1 VLGEGRVN
9 TDSETRPK
17 FMRFVRKFAVPII
30 VAWLLLTVAVNVL
43 VPPIESVARNHAVT
57 MSPQDAPAMIAAKRI
72 GADFHES
79 DSDSIAMIVLE
90 SDKPLGEEAHRY
102 YDALVKK
109 LQADLKH
116 VQHVQNVWGDPL
128 TAAGVQSRDG
138 KAAYVQLNL
147 AGNQGSTVGNESV
160 KAVREVVERS
170 APPKGLKVYVTGPAA
185 LTTDMNDA
193 ADKSMF
199 IMMGVTGVVIMI
211 MLFIAYRSVSTMLL
225 VLVMVG
231 FEMGTARGV
240 VAILGNYG
248 LLGFSTFVVAMLSS
262 LAIAAGTDYAIFLIG
277 RYQENRQAGQDREA
291 AYYTMFRGTF
301 HIILGSGLTIAG
313 ATFCLHLARLSY
325 FKALGIPSALGL
337 IVVVAGAL
345 TAAPAVVAV
354 ATRFGLLDPKRAV
367 KVHGWRRIGTAAVRW
382 PGAVLAASL
391 VAALVGILIMP
402 SMKVSY
408 NDRFYIPRDLRS
420 NIGYEAAERH
430 FSAATMNPDIL
441 MIESDHDM
449 RNSGDMIILDRLAK
463 DVFRSPG
470 IAMVQS
476 ITRPLGGPIE
486 HTSIP
491 FQISAQSIPIQEN
504 LQFMKDRM
512 ADMLTMSDDLGA
524 MTDTLERM
532 RGLMEQMTHTTHHMV
547 GDMGDM
553 KATLDEMR
561 DHLADF
567 DDFARP
573 LRGYLYWEQHCFNI
587 PVCWAVRSVFDAID
601 GVDKFSDNMSTLI
614 KDVNNVDAILPQM
627 LAQFPPI
634 IAVAQSM
641 RASLLTI
648 HSSFSGLVT
657 QVSQMT
663 DTASAMGRAFDA
675 SRSGDYFYLPP
686 EAFQNPDFQR
696 GLKLFLSPDGKAA
709 RFIITHDTDPA
720 TPAGIA
726 AVKPELAAAHQ
737 AVKGTALTDAKFYLA
752 GTAAIYRDIQSG
764 SHYDLLIVGIAAL
777 TLIFAVMVIITRALV
792 ASLVIIGTVL
802 LSLGAAFGLSVLVW
816 QHLFGLDL
824 NWIAPVFGLII
835 LLAVGS
841 DYNLLLVSRFQ
852 EEIHAGLKTGIIR
865 SMGSTGG
872 VVTAAGLV
880 FAFTMMSMAAS
891 DLRSIGQAGTTIGLG
906 LLFDTLIVRSLMTPS
921 TAALLGRW
929 FWWPLQVR
937 PRPASHMLRPN
948 GPRNLVQ
955 TLFPDESAGAA
966 TRPACSIERQVNDA
980 AHYRGEGIV
989 PRATPHDTYGSAL
1002 HLYPTGY
1009 DGDPTP
1015 TED

>member
-1 VLGEGRVN
+1 MN
-9 TDSETRPK
+9 TDHDARPK
-17 FMRFVRKFAVPII
+17 FMRFVRRFAVPILL
-30 VAWLLLTVAVNVL
+30 AWLLLTVAVNVL

-72 GADFHES
+72 GEKFHES

-90 SDKPLGEEAHRY
+90 TDTQLGDEARRY
-102 YDALVKK
+102 YDGLVKK
-109 LQADLKH
+109 LQTDPKH
-116 VQHVQNVWGDPL
+116 VEHVQNVWGDPL

-138 KAAYVQLNL
+138 KAAYVELNL
-147 AGNQGSTVGNESV
+147 AGNQGSTLGNESV
-160 KAVREVVERS
+160 KAVRAIVDKS
-170 APPKGLKVYVTGPAA
+170 APPPGLKVYVTGPAA
-185 LTTDMNDA
+185 LTTDMNEA

-199 IMMGVTGVVIMI
+199 KMMGVTGVVIMI
-211 MLFIAYRSVSTMLL
+211 MLFIAYRSISTVLL

-240 VAILGNYG
+240 VAILGNYD

-277 RYQENRQAGQDREA
+277 RYQEARQAGQDRET

-325 FKALGIPSALGL
+325 FKALGIPSAIGL
-337 IVVVAGAL
+337 VVVVTGAL

-354 ATRFGLLDPKRAV
+354 ATRFGLLDPRRMIKTR
-367 KVHGWRRIGTAAVRW
+367 GWRRIGTATVRW
-382 PGAVLAASL
+382 PGAVFAASL
-391 VAALVGILIMP
+391 VIAIIGILIVP
-402 SMKVSY
+402 SMKLSY
-408 NDRFYIPRDLRS
+408 NDRFYIPRNLPS
-420 NIGYEAAERH
+420 NIGYAAAERH

-491 FQISAQSIPIQEN
+491 FQISAQSIPIQQN

-512 ADMLTMSDDLGA
+512 TDMLKMSDDLGA
-524 MTDTLERM
+524 MIGSIQRM
-532 RGLMEQMTHTTHHMV
+532 QGLVGQMGNTTHHMV

-561 DHLADF
+561 GHLADF

-573 LRGYLYWEQHCFNI
+573 FRGYLYWEPHCFDI
-587 PVCWAVRSVFDAID
+587 PACWATRSVFEAID
-601 GVDKFSDNMSTLI
+601 GVDKFSQDMGTLI
-614 KDVNNVDAILPQM
+614 KDMNNIDAIMPQM

-634 IAVAQSM
+634 IAVATSM
-641 RASLLTI
+641 RGTLLTI

-657 QVSQMT
+657 QMSQMT
-663 DTASAMGRAFDA
+663 DTASAMGQAFDA

-686 EAFQNPDFQR
+686 EAFNNPDFQR

-720 TPAGIA
+720 TPAGIS
-726 AVKPELAAAHQ
+726 AVKPELDAAHQ
-737 AVKGTALTDAKFYLA
+737 AVKGTALTDARFYLA

-764 SHYDLLIVGIAAL
+764 SNYDLLIVGIAAL
-777 TLIFAVMVIITRALV
+777 TLIFVVMLIITRALV
-792 ASLVIIGTVL
+792 ASLVIVGTVL

-852 EEIHAGLKTGIIR
+852 EEIGAGLKTGIVR
-865 SMGSTGG
+865 SMGETGG

-891 DLRSIGQAGTTIGLG
+891 DLASIGQAGSTIGLG

-921 TAALLGRW
+921 IAALLGRW
-929 FWWPLQVR
+929 FWWPQRVR
-937 PRPASHMLRPN
+937 PRPASYMLRPF
-948 GPRNLVQ
+948 GSRRLVRSLLLGEDADGKRQ
-955 TLFPDESAGAA
+955 MPPASAGA
-966 TRPACSIERQVNDA
+966 TA
-980 AHYRGEGIV
+980 ASTEIH
-989 PRATPHDTYGSAL
+989 AGSAL
-1002 HLYPTGY
+1002 HVGSGRGSPLTTCPPADPCIRNADSGPTSS
-1009 DGDPTP
+1009 TP
-1015 TED
+1015 ES

>member
-1 VLGEGRVN
+1 
-9 TDSETRPK
+9 
-17 FMRFVRKFAVPII
+17 
-30 VAWLLLTVAVNVL
+30 
-43 VPPIESVARNHAVT
+43 
-57 MSPQDAPAMIAAKRI
+57 MIAAKRI
-72 GADFHES
+72 GEKFHES

-90 SDKPLGEEAHRY
+90 SDKQLDEQAHGY
-102 YDALVKK
+102 YDGLVKK
-109 LQADLKH
+109 LQADPKH

-147 AGNQGSTVGNESV
+147 AGNQGGTLGNESV
-160 KAVREVVERS
+160 KAVREIVDNSV
-170 APPKGLKVYVTGPAA
+170 PPKGLKAYITGPAA
-185 LTTDMNDA
+185 LTTDMNEA

-199 IMMGVTGVVIMI
+199 KMMGVTGVVIMI
-211 MLFIAYRSVSTMLL
+211 MLFIAYRSISTVLL

-231 FEMGTARGV
+231 FEMGTARGL
-240 VAILGNYG
+240 VALLGNSG

-277 RYQENRQAGQDREA
+277 RYQEARQAGQDREA
-291 AYYTMFRGTF
+291 AWYTMFRGTF

-313 ATFCLHLARLSY
+313 ATFCLYLARLSY

-354 ATRFGLLDPKRAV
+354 ASRFGLLDPKRVV
-367 KVHGWRRIGTAAVRW
+367 KVHGWRRIGTATVRW
-382 PGAVLAASL
+382 PGPVFAASL
-391 VAALVGILIMP
+391 VIAIVGILIMP
-402 SMKVSY
+402 SMRVSY
-408 NDRFYIPRDLRS
+408 NDRFYIPPNLPS
-420 NIGYEAAERH
+420 NIGYAAAERH

-449 RNSGDMIILDRLAK
+449 RNPGDMIILDRIAK

-491 FQISAQSIPIQEN
+491 FQISAQSIPIQQN

-512 ADMLTMSDDLGA
+512 ADMLKMSDDLGV
-524 MTDTLERM
+524 MIGSMERM
-532 RGLMEQMTHTTHHMV
+532 YALMGQMSSTTHHMV
-547 GDMGDM
+547 GDMHDM
-553 KATLDEMR
+553 KSTLDEMR

-573 LRGYLYWEQHCFNI
+573 LRGYLYWEPHCFNI
-587 PVCWAVRSVFDAID
+587 PVCWATRSVFEAID
-601 GVDKFSDNMSTLI
+601 GVDKFSDEINAVLEDMGNIDTL
-614 KDVNNVDAILPQM
+614 LPQM
-627 LAQFPPI
+627 LQQIPPI
-634 IAVAQSM
+634 IAVAKSM
-641 RASLLTI
+641 RGTLLTL

-657 QVSQMT
+657 QMAQMT
-663 DTASAMGRAFDA
+663 DTASAMGQAFDA
-675 SRSGDYFYLPP
+675 SRIGDYFYLPP
-686 EAFQNPDFQR
+686 EALQNPDFQR

-726 AVKPELAAAHQ
+726 AVKPELNAAHQ
-737 AVKGTALTDAKFYLA
+737 AVKGTALTDARFYLA

-764 SHYDLLIVGIAAL
+764 SQYDLLIVGAAAL
-777 TLIFAVMVIITRALV
+777 TLIFVVMLIITRALV
-792 ASLVIIGTVL
+792 ASLVIVGTVL

-816 QHLFGLDL
+816 QHIFGLDL

-852 EEIHAGLKTGIIR
+852 DEIRAGLKTGIIR
-865 SMGSTGG
+865 SMGETGG

-880 FAFTMMSMAAS
+880 FAFTMMSMVAS
-891 DLRSIGQAGTTIGLG
+891 DLRSIGQAGSTIGLG

-921 TAALLGRW
+921 VAALLGRW
-929 FWWPLQVR
+929 FWWPQRVR
-937 PRPASHMLRPN
+937 SRPARYLLRPP
-948 GPRNLVQ
+948 GPRVDVPSVLV
-955 TLFPDESAGAA
+955 
-966 TRPACSIERQVNDA
+966 RQ
-980 AHYRGEGIV
+980 
-989 PRATPHDTYGSAL
+989 
-1002 HLYPTGY
+1002 
-1009 DGDPTP
+1009 
-1015 TED
+1015 

>member
-1 VLGEGRVN
+1 MNSDNRAH
-9 TDSETRPK
+9 PK
-17 FMRFVRKFAVPII
+17 FPRFVRSFAVPILI
-30 VAWLLLTVAVNVL
+30 AWLLLTVALNVL

-72 GADFHES
+72 GAQFHES
-79 DSDSIAMIVLE
+79 NSDSIAMIVLE
-90 SDKPLGEEAHRY
+90 SDKQLGEQAHRY
-102 YDALVKK
+102 YDGLVKS
-109 LQADLKH
+109 LQADTKH

-147 AGNQGSTVGNESV
+147 AGDQGSTLGNESV
-160 KAVREVVERS
+160 KAIREIVGKS
-170 APPKGLKVYVTGPAA
+170 TPPQGLKVYTTGPAA
-185 LTTDMNDA
+185 LTTDMNEA
-193 ADKSMF
+193 ADRSMF
-199 IMMGVTGVVIMI
+199 KMMGVTGVVIMI
-211 MLFIAYRSVSTMLL
+211 MLFIAYRSISTVLL
-225 VLVMVG
+225 ILVMVG
-231 FEMGTARGV
+231 FEMGTARGL
-240 VAILGNYG
+240 VALLGNSE

-277 RYQENRQAGQDREA
+277 RYQEARQAGQDRET

-313 ATFCLHLARLSY
+313 ATLCLHLARLSY

-354 ATRFGLLDPKRAV
+354 ASRFGLLDPKRVV
-367 KVHGWRRIGTAAVRW
+367 KVHGWRRIGTATVRW
-382 PGAVLAASL
+382 PGPVLAFSL
-391 VAALVGILIMP
+391 AIAIVGILIVP
-402 SMKVSY
+402 SMNISY
-408 NDRFYIPRDLRS
+408 NDRFYIPRSLQS
-420 NIGYEAAERH
+420 NVGYRAAERH

-449 RNSGDMIILDRLAK
+449 RNSGDMIILDRIAK

-491 FQISAQSIPIQEN
+491 FQISAQSIPIQQN
-504 LQFMKDRM
+504 LRFMRDRTD
-512 ADMLTMSDDLGA
+512 DMLKMSDDLGA
-524 MTDTLERM
+524 MVASMERM
-532 RGLMEQMTHTTHHMV
+532 QNLLAQMSNTTHHMV
-547 GDMGDM
+547 GDMHDTQS
-553 KATLDEMR
+553 TLNDMR

-573 LRGYLYWEQHCFNI
+573 FRSYLYWEQHCFDI
-587 PVCWAVRSVFDAID
+587 PACWAARSVFDAID
-601 GVDKFSDNMSTLI
+601 GVDKFSENMSTLI
-614 KDVNNVDAILPQM
+614 KDVTDIDAVMPQM
-627 LAQFPPI
+627 LAEFPPM
-634 IAVAQSM
+634 IAIAKSM
-641 RASLLTI
+641 QGTLLTM

-657 QVSQMT
+657 QMAQMT
-663 DTASAMGRAFDA
+663 DTASAMGQAFDA

-696 GLKLFLSPDGKAA
+696 GLKLFLSPDGTAA
-709 RFIITHDTDPA
+709 RFIITHDADPA
-720 TPAGIA
+720 TPAGIS

-737 AVKGTALTDAKFYLA
+737 AVKGTALTDARFYLA

-764 SHYDLLIVGIAAL
+764 SQYDLLIVGIAAL
-777 TLIFAVMVIITRALV
+777 TLIFVVMLIITRALV
-792 ASLVIIGTVL
+792 ASLVIVGTVL

-816 QHLFGLDL
+816 QHIFGLDL

-852 EEIHAGLKTGIIR
+852 EEIRRGLNTGIIR
-865 SMGSTGG
+865 SMGETGG

-880 FAFTMMSMAAS
+880 FAFTMMSMVAS
-891 DLRSIGQAGTTIGLG
+891 DLRSIGQAGSTIGLG

-921 TAALLGRW
+921 IAALLGRW
-929 FWWPLQVR
+929 FWWPQHVR
-937 PRPASHMLRPN
+937 PRPASYMLRPF
-948 GPRNLVQ
+948 GPRRLVRS
-955 TLFPDESAGAA
+955 LLL
-966 TRPACSIERQVNDA
+966 
-980 AHYRGEGIV
+980 GEGADA
-989 PRATPHDTYGSAL
+989 PTTKLPGLSGNGSGSRTTS
-1002 HLYPTGY
+1002 PQRVGQVR
-1009 DGDPTP
+1009 
-1015 TED
+1015 

>member
-1 VLGEGRVN
+1 MN
-9 TDSETRPK
+9 TDHDARPK
-17 FMRFVRKFAVPII
+17 FMRFVRRFAVPII

-72 GADFHES
+72 GEKFHES

-90 SDKPLGEEAHRY
+90 SDKKLGEEAHRY
-102 YDALVKK
+102 YDGLVKK
-109 LQADLKH
+109 LQADPTH

-147 AGNQGSTVGNESV
+147 AGNQGSTLGNESV
-160 KAVREVVERS
+160 EAVREIVDDS

-185 LTTDMNDA
+185 LTTDMNEA

-199 IMMGVTGVVIMI
+199 KMMAVTGVVIMI
-211 MLFIAYRSVSTMLL
+211 MLFIAYRSISTVLL

-240 VAILGNYG
+240 VAILGNYD

-277 RYQENRQAGQDREA
+277 RYQEARQAGQDRET

-337 IVVVAGAL
+337 LVVVAGAL

-354 ATRFGLLDPKRAV
+354 ASRFGLLDPKRAA
-367 KVHGWRRIGTAAVRW
+367 KVHGWRRIGTATVRW
-382 PGAVLAASL
+382 PGPVFAASL
-391 VAALVGILIMP
+391 VIALVGILIMP
-402 SMKVSY
+402 SIKISY
-408 NDRFYIPRDLRS
+408 NDRFYIPS
-420 NIGYEAAERH
+420 NLPSNVGYAAAERH

-449 RNSGDMIILDRLAK
+449 RNTGDMIILDRLSK

-470 IAMVQS
+470 ISMVQS

-504 LQFMKDRM
+504 LQFMKDR
-512 ADMLTMSDDLGA
+512 AVDMLKMSDDLGA
-524 MTDTLERM
+524 MIGSMERM
-532 RGLMEQMTHTTHHMV
+532 YDLMRQMSDTTHHML
-547 GDMGDM
+547 GDMDEM
-553 KATLDEMR
+553 KATLDEIR

-567 DDFARP
+567 DDVARP
-573 LRGYLYWEQHCFNI
+573 VRSYLYWEPHCFNI
-587 PVCWAVRSVFDAID
+587 PVCWATRSVFEALD
-601 GVDKFSDNMSTLI
+601 GVDKFSDNMKALL
-614 KDVNNVDAILPQM
+614 KDVGNIDAILPQM

-634 IAVAQSM
+634 IAVAKSM
-641 RASLLTI
+641 RGSLLTM
-648 HSSFSGLVT
+648 HSSFSGLVD
-657 QVSQMT
+657 QISRMT
-663 DTASAMGRAFDA
+663 DTASAMGQAFDA
-675 SRSGDYFYLPP
+675 SKSGDYFYLPP
-686 EAFQNPDFQR
+686 EAFDNPDFQR

-720 TPAGIA
+720 TPAGIS

-737 AVKGTALTDAKFYLA
+737 AVKGTTLTDARFYLT

-764 SHYDLLIVGIAAL
+764 SQYDLLIVGIAAL
-777 TLIFAVMVIITRALV
+777 TLIFVVMVIITRALV
-792 ASLVIIGTVL
+792 ASLVIVGTVL

-816 QHLFGLDL
+816 QHIFGLDL

-852 EEIHAGLKTGIIR
+852 EEIGAGLKTGIIR
-865 SMGSTGG
+865 SMGETGQ

-880 FAFTMMSMAAS
+880 FAFTMMSMVAS
-891 DLRSIGQAGTTIGLG
+891 DLRSIGQAGSTIGVG
-906 LLFDTLIVRSLMTPS
+906 LLFDTLVVRSLMTPS
-921 TAALLGRW
+921 IAALLGRW
-929 FWWPLQVR
+929 FWWPRQVR
-937 PRPASHMLRPN
+937 PRPASYMLRPF
-948 GPRNLVQ
+948 GPRQLVRSLLLGEDTDAVTAKLQ
-955 TLFPDESAGAA
+955 
-966 TRPACSIERQVNDA
+966 RPP
-980 AHYRGEGIV
+980 G
-989 PRATPHDTYGSAL
+989 
-1002 HLYPTGY
+1002 
-1009 DGDPTP
+1009 
-1015 TED
+1015 

>member
-1 VLGEGRVN
+1 MN
-9 TDSETRPK
+9 TDDGARPI
-17 FMRFVRKFAVPII
+17 FMRLVRRFAVPII

-43 VPPIESVARNHAVT
+43 VPPIESAARNHAVT

-72 GADFHES
+72 GEKFHES

-90 SDKPLGEEAHRY
+90 SDGKLGEEAHRF
-102 YDALVKK
+102 YDGLVNR
-109 LQADLKH
+109 LHGDPTH

-138 KAAYVQLNL
+138 KAAYVQVNL
-147 AGNQGSTVGNESV
+147 AGDQGSTLGNESV
-160 KAVREVVERS
+160 EAVREIVDDS
-170 APPKGLKVYVTGPAA
+170 APPRGLRVYVTGPAA
-185 LTTDMNDA
+185 LTTDMNEA

-199 IMMGVTGVVIMI
+199 KMMAVTGVVIMI
-211 MLFIAYRSVSTMLL
+211 MLFIAYRSVSTVLL

-240 VAILGNYG
+240 VAILGNYD

-277 RYQENRQAGQDREA
+277 RYQEARQAGQDRET

-325 FKALGIPSALGL
+325 FKALGIPSAVGL
-337 IVVVAGAL
+337 LVVVAGAL

-354 ATRFGLLDPKRAV
+354 ASRFGLLDPKRAV
-367 KVHGWRRIGTAAVRW
+367 KVHGWRRIGTATVRW
-382 PGAVLAASL
+382 PAPVFAASL
-391 VAALVGILIMP
+391 VIAMVGILIMP
-402 SMKVSY
+402 SIKISY
-408 NDRFYIPRDLRS
+408 NDRYYTPS
-420 NIGYEAAERH
+420 NLPSNVGYAAAERH

-449 RNSGDMIILDRLAK
+449 RNTGDMIILDRISK
-463 DVFRSPG
+463 EVFRSPG

-504 LQFMKDRM
+504 LQFMRDR
-512 ADMLTMSDDLGA
+512 ADDMLKMSDDLGA
-524 MTDTLERM
+524 MIGSMQRM
-532 RGLMEQMTHTTHHMV
+532 YNLMRQLSDTTHHMLA
-547 GDMGDM
+547 DMDEM
-553 KATLDEMR
+553 KATLDEIR

-567 DDFARP
+567 DDVARP
-573 LRGYLYWEQHCFNI
+573 VRNYLYWEPHCFNT
-587 PVCWAVRSVFDAID
+587 PVCWATRSVFDALD
-601 GVDKFSDNMSTLI
+601 GVDKFSDDMKALL
-614 KDVNNVDAILPQM
+614 KDVGNIDAILPEM

-634 IAVAQSM
+634 IAVAKSM
-641 RASLLTI
+641 RGSLLTM
-648 HSSFSGLVT
+648 HSSFSGLVD
-657 QVSQMT
+657 QISRMT
-663 DTASAMGRAFDA
+663 DTASAMGQAFDA
-675 SRSGDYFYLPP
+675 SKGGDYFYLPP
-686 EAFQNPDFQR
+686 EAFDNPDFQR

-720 TPAGIA
+720 TPAGIS

-737 AVKGTALTDAKFYLA
+737 AVKGTTLTDARFYLT

-764 SHYDLLIVGIAAL
+764 SQYDLLIVGIAAL
-777 TLIFAVMVIITRALV
+777 TLIFVVMVIITRALV
-792 ASLVIIGTVL
+792 ASLVIVGTVL

-816 QHLFGLDL
+816 QHIFGLDL

-852 EEIHAGLKTGIIR
+852 EEIGAGLKTGIIR
-865 SMGSTGG
+865 SMGETGHI
-872 VVTAAGLV
+872 VTAAGLV
-880 FAFTMMSMAAS
+880 FAFTMMSMVAS
-891 DLRSIGQAGTTIGLG
+891 DLRSIGQAGSTIGVG
-906 LLFDTLIVRSLMTPS
+906 LLFDTLVVRSLMTPS
-921 TAALLGRW
+921 IAALLGRW
-929 FWWPLQVR
+929 FWWPRQVR
-937 PRPASHMLRPN
+937 PRPASYMLRPF
-948 GPRNLVQ
+948 GPRQVVRSLLLGQDTDAVTAKLQ
-955 TLFPDESAGAA
+955 
-966 TRPACSIERQVNDA
+966 RPP
-980 AHYRGEGIV
+980 G
-989 PRATPHDTYGSAL
+989 
-1002 HLYPTGY
+1002 
-1009 DGDPTP
+1009 
-1015 TED
+1015 

>member
-1 VLGEGRVN
+1 MN
-9 TDSETRPK
+9 TGQDARPK
-17 FMRFVRKFAVPII
+17 FMRFVRRFAVPIL
-30 VAWLLLTVAVNVL
+30 VAWLLVTVALNVL

-72 GADFHES
+72 GEKFHES

-90 SDKPLGEEAHRY
+90 SDKQLDEQAHGY
-102 YDALVKK
+102 YDGLVKK
-109 LQADLKH
+109 LQADPKH

-147 AGNQGSTVGNESV
+147 AGNQGGTLGNESV
-160 KAVREVVERS
+160 KSVREIVDNSV
-170 APPKGLKVYVTGPAA
+170 PPKGLKAYVTGPAA
-185 LTTDMNDA
+185 LTTDMNEA

-199 IMMGVTGVVIMI
+199 KMMGVTGVVIMI
-211 MLFIAYRSVSTMLL
+211 MLFIAYRSISTVLL

-231 FEMGTARGV
+231 FEMGTAKGL
-240 VAILGNYG
+240 VALLGDSG

-277 RYQENRQAGQDREA
+277 RYQEARQAGQDREA
-291 AYYTMFRGTF
+291 AWYTMFRGTF

-313 ATFCLHLARLSY
+313 ATFCLYLARLSY

-354 ATRFGLLDPKRAV
+354 ASRFGLLDPKRVV
-367 KVHGWRRIGTAAVRW
+367 KVHGWRRIGTATVRW
-382 PGAVLAASL
+382 PGPVFAASL
-391 VAALVGILIMP
+391 VIALVGILIMP
-402 SMKVSY
+402 SMRVSY
-408 NDRFYIPRDLRS
+408 NDRFYIPPNLPS
-420 NIGYEAAERH
+420 NIGYAAAERH

-449 RNSGDMIILDRLAK
+449 RNPGDMIILDRIAK

-491 FQISAQSIPIQEN
+491 FQISAQSIPIQQN

-512 ADMLTMSDDLGA
+512 ADMLKMSDDLGV
-524 MTDTLERM
+524 MIGSMERM
-532 RGLMEQMTHTTHHMV
+532 YALMGQMSSTTHHMV
-547 GDMGDM
+547 GDMHDM
-553 KATLDEMR
+553 KSTLDEMR

-573 LRGYLYWEQHCFNI
+573 LRGYLYWEPHCFDI
-587 PVCWAVRSVFDAID
+587 PVCWATRSVFEAID
-601 GVDKFSDNMSTLI
+601 GVDKFSDEINAVLEDMGNIDTL
-614 KDVNNVDAILPQM
+614 LPQM
-627 LAQFPPI
+627 LQQIPPI
-634 IAVAQSM
+634 IAVAKSM
-641 RASLLTI
+641 RGTLLTL

-657 QVSQMT
+657 QMAQMT
-663 DTASAMGRAFDA
+663 DTASAMGQAFDA
-675 SRSGDYFYLPP
+675 SRIGDYFYLPP
-686 EAFQNPDFQR
+686 EALQNPDFQR

-726 AVKPELAAAHQ
+726 AVKPELNAAHQ
-737 AVKGTALTDAKFYLA
+737 AVKGTALTDARFYLA

-764 SHYDLLIVGIAAL
+764 SQYDLLIVGAAAL
-777 TLIFAVMVIITRALV
+777 TLIFVVMLIITRALV
-792 ASLVIIGTVL
+792 ASLVIVGTVL

-816 QHLFGLDL
+816 QHIFGLDL

-852 EEIHAGLKTGIIR
+852 DEIRAGLKTGIIR
-865 SMGSTGG
+865 SMGETGG

-880 FAFTMMSMAAS
+880 FAFTMMSMVAS
-891 DLRSIGQAGTTIGLG
+891 DLRSIGQAGSTIGLG

-921 TAALLGRW
+921 VAALLGRW
-929 FWWPLQVR
+929 FWWPQRVR
-937 PRPASHMLRPN
+937 SRPARYLLRPP
-948 GPRNLVQ
+948 GPRADIPSVLV
-955 TLFPDESAGAA
+955 
-966 TRPACSIERQVNDA
+966 RQ
-980 AHYRGEGIV
+980 
-989 PRATPHDTYGSAL
+989 
-1002 HLYPTGY
+1002 
-1009 DGDPTP
+1009 
-1015 TED
+1015 